1 MTRTATA
8 LSLLLGTTMPF
19 AAAAGDLAPLEAG
32 TFILGTQTASVHYT
46 VDGASYEV
54 VTTIAP
60 AHDAP
65 GAPGAPARFAASL
78 LPGQKQTVAVGAFA
92 TGAAPAMLEVVR
104 TGDTLSAHILPARQ
118 KMASR

>member
-60 AHDAP
+60 THD
-65 GAPGAPARFAASL
+65 APGAPARFTASL

-92 TGAAPAMLEVVR
+92 TGAAPAVLEVVR
-104 TGDTLSAHILPARQ
+104 TGDTLSADILPARQ